1 MSTAPRPRRSR
12 LQPTRLALLGLVLLV
27 LLEVLAARFIGG
39 LIGALPTLLLLMALS
54 ALGLVVIS
62 RGGGRAWR
70 ALGQAL
76 QQGRM
81 PAREL
86 ADGIVVLVGGL
97 LLVVPGFITAL
108 LGLLLVLPVTRPIA
122 RTLLEA
128 GIAKRIVTS
137 TAFPGGPSVTDR
149 PAGPGGQTGPTRPT
163 GPSQSTAS
171 DEVIEGE
178 IIDDPPDGTN

>member
-1 MSTAPRPRRSR
+1 MSTTPRPRRGR

-27 LLEVLAARFIGG
+27 LLEVLAVRFVGG
-39 LIGALPTLLLLMALS
+39 LLGALPTLLLLMALS

-62 RGGGRAWR
+62 RGGSRAWR

-108 LGLLLVLPVTRPIA
+108 TGLLLVLPLTRPIA

-128 GIAKRIVTS
+128 GIAKRIVLT
-137 TAFPGGPSVTDR
+137 TGFPGGPAVTDR
-149 PAGPGGQTGPTRPT
+149 QAGPSGQTGQTR
-163 GPSQSTAS
+163 STAS
-171 DEVIEGE
+171 DEVVEGE
-178 IIDDPPDGTN
+178 IIDDDPA